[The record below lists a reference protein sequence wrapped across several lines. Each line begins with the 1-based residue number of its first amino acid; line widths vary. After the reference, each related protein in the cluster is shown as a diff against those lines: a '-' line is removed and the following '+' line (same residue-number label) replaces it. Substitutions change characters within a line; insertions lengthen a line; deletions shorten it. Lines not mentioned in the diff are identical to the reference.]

1 MITDM
6 TIVGSKENLA
16 SRGLFSLSEGG
27 EDCAT
32 PPALTG
38 GEDDQED
45 GLHLVRLRRNVIG
58 TETAVTTLGKPT
70 IRTPTSQAKARDT
83 PNRAS
88 TLGLRGSRPA
98 PRHRP

>member
-1 MITDM
+1 MPGINDLPECQPDMITDM

-16 SRGLFSLSEGG
+16 SRGLFILSEGG

-70 IRTPTSQAKARDT
+70 IR
-83 PNRAS
+83 
-88 TLGLRGSRPA
+88 
-98 PRHRP
+98 